1 MTLSEKDVNH
11 DGKID
16 IKEYMGDIFDQP
28 TSEYY
33 LVEQDR
39 FNKDYDKN
47 GDGYLEGDELKDWLV
62 PNLRISAEM
71 EAEHLMESSDSNK
84 DGKLSLDEIVDAY
97 NLFVGSEATNYGEH
111 MLNLR
116 HEEL

>member
-1 MTLSEKDVNH
+1 MTLRDKDDNN

-16 IKEYMGDIFDQP
+16 IKEFLGDVFEHP

-33 LVEQDR
+33 ATERDR
-39 FNKDYDKN
+39 FNNDYDKN
-47 GDGYLEGDELKDWLV
+47 QDGYLEGDELKDWLV
-62 PNLRISAEM
+62 PDIRIDAAR
-71 EAEHLMESSDSNK
+71 EAEHLIDGSDSNK
-84 DGKLSLDEIVDAY
+84 DGKLSIDEVVEAY

-111 MLNLR
+111 MLNL